1 MENPNTSF
9 LGRSPVFWGALVA
22 VAVLLLL
29 AIWWLYKPAYV
40 ALLNNANEAEH
51 AEILT
56 ILSQWQVP
64 YRINAKEGLI
74 EVPAEQL
81 ANARMRMAE
90 SGVPARSSV
99 GFEIFD
105 QTDYGMSEF
114 SQRINY
120 QRALEGELART
131 VMTIAEVQSAR
142 VHLTFRKAALYQQQA
157 EKPKASVVVR
167 LHHGAALDSTRV
179 NGIQQLV
186 ASAVEGMEQEQVV
199 VLNESGHLLSS
210 GDAMLALPEH
220 LQITRQLEAE
230 LQSKAQQLLQGP
242 LGEDGAKVSVRVK
255 LNFDRVRSV
264 KELPLA
270 GEKNAVQHEKR
281 QDSSE
286 SSSGE
291 LSSKRNQTSRE
302 TDYALGHERSEVEHA
317 TGKIERVSVGVV
329 LAKPLSLEAVAE
341 IRQLLEAALGLESTR
356 GDGVVIVHIPRSAEP
371 VTESAAVAPPER
383 SETTRLAAS
392 APPESW
398 LAVSL
403 PGLTPKVVGSVAAV
417 LLGLLLLALWLLS
430 RRRVEKVQRP
440 RMSSVE
446 REQLLKDLRGWIQ
459 GGNQG

>member
-1 MENPNTSF
+1 MENSNTPF
-9 LGRSPVFWGALVA
+9 LGRSAVFWGALVA

-29 AIWWLYKPAYV
+29 AIWWLYKPSYV
-40 ALLNNANEAEH
+40 ALLKNANETEH

-64 YRINAKEGLI
+64 YRINAEEGLI

-114 SQRINY
+114 SQKINY

-131 VMTIAEVQSAR
+131 VMTIAEVQFAR

-186 ASAVEGMEQEQVV
+186 ASAVEGMEQDQVV
-199 VLNESGHLLSS
+199 ILSESGHLLSS

-220 LQITRQLEAE
+220 LLITRQLEAE
-230 LQSKAQQLLQGP
+230 LQGKAQQLLQGP
-242 LGEDGAKVSVRVK
+242 LGERGAKVSVRVR

-270 GEKNAVQHEKR
+270 GEKNAIQHEKR

-291 LSSKRNQTSRE
+291 LSSKRNQASRE

-317 TGKIERVSVGVV
+317 TGKIERVSVGVI
-329 LAKPLSLEAVAE
+329 LAEPLAAQAVSE
-341 IRQLLEAALGLESTR
+341 IRQLLEAALGLESAR
-356 GDGVVIVHIPRSAEP
+356 GDGVVIVHIPRSTKTVADDALTALPKPIEAP
-371 VTESAAVAPPER
+371 RQMISAPSKSALDIMLAPK
-383 SETTRLAAS
+383 TLAA
-392 APPESW
+392 A
-398 LAVSL
+398 
-403 PGLTPKVVGSVAAV
+403 GAA
-417 LLGLLLLALWLLS
+417 LLSLLLLALWLRG
-430 RRRVEKVQRP
+430 RRRVEKVQLP

-459 GGNQG
+459 GGSQG